1 MKSFFLG
8 ALLILLIGIGG
19 FAYRSAVEYSTQ
31 PIACPLDAEICP
43 DGTSVSRTG
52 LSCTF
57 PACPPPN
64 VSLANVNIAFAVPQ
78 DFVSMALP
86 DSSSIA
92 AYEMASTSSSSTAA
106 IIIRRYSIDASST
119 ALAVIQ
125 QTAINPI
132 SGTPAPVTAFSS
144 TFLGAHRFT
153 VVSLE
158 RSGGVVDTAYYL
170 ARGTDVLRFDAID
183 TGVVNWTD
191 PNLNISVLPARTA
204 LRKLLTTLVG

>member
-1 MKSFFLG
+1 MPAPECLACECQYRFRDPARFRTHG
-8 ALLILLIGIGG
+8 A
-19 FAYRSAVEYSTQ
+19 ARPS
-31 PIACPLDAEICP
+31 
-43 DGTSVSRTG
+43 SV
-52 LSCTF
+52 
-57 PACPPPN
+57 
-64 VSLANVNIAFAVPQ
+64 
-78 DFVSMALP
+78 
-86 DSSSIA
+86 A

-125 QTAINPI
+125 QTAINPV
-132 SGTPAPVTAFSS
+132 SGTPAPITAFSS
-144 TFLGAHRFT
+144 TFLGTHRFT

-158 RSGGVVDTAYYL
+158 RSGGTVDTAYYL

-191 PNLNISVLPARTA
+191 PNLNISVLPAREA

>member
-1 MKSFFLG
+1 MKGFLLG
-8 ALLILLIGIGG
+8 ILLVLLIGVGG

-64 VSLANVNIAFAVPQ
+64 VSLASVNIAFAIPPGFLPV
-78 DFVSMALP
+78 ALP
-86 DSSSIA
+86 DPSSVA
-92 AYEMASTSSSSTAA
+92 AYGIASTSSSGAA
-106 IIIRRYSIDASST
+106 SIVIRRYSIDASST

-125 QTAINPI
+125 QTAINPA

-144 TFLGAHRFT
+144 TFLGTHRFT

-170 ARGTDVLRFDAID
+170 ARGGDVLRFDAID
-183 TGVVNWTD
+183 TGVANWND
-191 PNLNISVLPARTA
+191 PNLDTSILPARAA
-204 LRKLLTTLVG
+204 LRKLLSTLVG